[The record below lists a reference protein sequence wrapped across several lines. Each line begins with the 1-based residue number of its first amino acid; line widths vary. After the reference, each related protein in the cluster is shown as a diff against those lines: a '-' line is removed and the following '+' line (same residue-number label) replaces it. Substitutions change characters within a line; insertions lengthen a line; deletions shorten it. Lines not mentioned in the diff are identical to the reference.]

1 MTRKYHLDWLRVLAF
16 ALLIPFHVGM
26 LYVSWAYPLKSP
38 RLVPGLEWVML
49 LLTPWRMALVF
60 VISGVASRHLIAKFG
75 AGRFAADR
83 LRRLVPVI
91 LTGMLVVNAPQSWIE
106 ALAHGT
112 THLAFLDYW
121 PGYLKK
127 PRWDH
132 LWFLVYLLPY
142 ALLFALA
149 WKLRRK
155 TRPVA
160 LAWLLLVPAVWLA
173 ATGMVADT
181 VWPRTDAL
189 VNDWG
194 QHLKWLG
201 LFSFGATAA
210 VRADFWDRILRCRAL
225 LLGAAAVLGAALL
238 ADHALWLRGALPP
251 PLDWMSYDI
260 LSGLFGWAAL
270 LAICG
275 HAARYLDR
283 PSAQLSYANTAIL
296 PVYVLHQPILI
307 AAAWLLF
314 PYALPVPLEAAIL
327 VAVTALLSVGI
338 YHLMIRPF
346 RVTRFLFGLK

>member
-1 MTRKYHLDWLRVLAF
+1 MTRKYQLDWLRVLAF

-38 RLVPGLEWVML
+38 RLIPGLEWGML

-60 VISGVASRHLIAKFG
+60 VISGVASRHLIGKLG

-83 LRRLVPVI
+83 LRRLLPVI
-91 LTGMLVVNAPQSWIE
+91 LVGMLVINAPQSWVE
-106 ALAHGT
+106 AVAHGT
-112 THLAFLDYW
+112 THLGFLDYW
-121 PGYLKK
+121 PSYLKK

-132 LWFLVYLLPY
+132 LWFLAYLLPY
-142 ALLFALA
+142 GLLFALA
-149 WKLRRK
+149 WKLRAK
-155 TRPVA
+155 TPSVA
-160 LAWLLLVPAVWLA
+160 LAWLLLAPAVWLA
-173 ATGMVADT
+173 ATGMLADK

-201 LFSFGATAA
+201 LFGFGAA
-210 VRADFWDRILRCRAL
+210 VAMRADFWDWILRRRRL
-225 LLGAAAVLGAALL
+225 LLAVAIVLGTALL
-238 ADHALWLRGALPP
+238 ADHALWLRGALKP
-251 PLDWMSYDI
+251 PLDWTSYDI

-275 HAARYLDR
+275 YAARYLNR
-283 PSAQLSYANTAIL
+283 PSALLSYANTAIL

-314 PYALPVPLEAAIL
+314 PHALPLPLEAAL
-327 VAVTALLSVGI
+327 LAAVTAILSVGI

-346 RVTRFLFGLK
+346 GVMRLLFGLK